1 VSPETF
7 DVVPRGYD
15 PIGERYRDWSSDSGV
30 RRRYLA
36 RLLAKGGLVPFIWLV
51 ARKRRR

>member
-7 DVVPRGYD
+7 DVVASGYD
-15 PIGERYRDWSSDSGV
+15 RIGEGYRDWSPGSGV

-51 ARKRRR
+51 ARRRRR